1 MLFKIALKNLL
12 GARLRT
18 FLNVLVTAFSF
29 FLILFVS
36 GMYNGMLEHAKQVT
50 MDTEI
55 AGGAYWHPEYD
66 PLDPMTFEDAHSVLP
81 GDLQSLVDQKKAF
94 PVLVS
99 QASIYPGGR
108 IMPVIMKGIPPG
120 QNIVNMP
127 TDALAGRDDIA
138 IPVLIGKGM
147 ARDAKLEVG
156 DAFTIRWL
164 DADLTYDADEGTV
177 VNIMDTENF
186 KLDMGHI
193 WIPLEKAQTMLAMEG
208 KATYVTYE
216 KELQPVNNL
225 LFYGD
230 EQISGSDS
238 TNFGNWTAYGI
249 SGGNVSVASQKF
261 QVVTETDEANE
272 GASLAIKYIGGTDAI
287 TAGRT
292 YRVAAKLANTGGAIT
307 PAIKFS
313 LGGTHVSV
321 KATDSSEPQNGTINT
336 TEQEYYADITTIN
349 NTGAL
354 IFFNPS
360 SASSTTFTLD
370 DISIKEKGVW
380 IPRDINYLVQDMEAI
395 IAADKPGAQIM
406 YMILL
411 ALAAMGIFNAQVL
424 SIFRR
429 GREIGTLMAIGMT
442 RPRVVGLFT
451 LEGGLNAVLAAVA
464 TLIFFGPVL
473 WYFGVYGI
481 PMPIDYTEMGMIMAR
496 RLIPIYTIGLVV
508 STTILVSI
516 IVLIVSYIPSRR
528 IARMKP
534 TDALRGKAVA

>member
-29 FLILFVS
+29 FLILFMS
-36 GMYNGMLEHAKQVT
+36 AMYDGMLEHAKQVT

-66 PLDPMTFEDAHSVLP
+66 PLDPMTFEDAHSAPPAAV
-81 GDLQSLVDQKKAF
+81 QALVNEKKAF

-99 QASIYPGGR
+99 QASIYPCGR
-108 IMPVIMKGIPPG
+108 IMPAIMKGIPPG

-127 TDALAGRDDIA
+127 TEALSGHEEIA

-147 ARDAKLEVG
+147 ASNTKLEVG

-177 VNIMDTENF
+177 VHIMDTENF

-193 WIPLEKAQTMLAMEG
+193 WIPLKKAQTMLAMEG
-208 KATYVTYE
+208 EATYVTYE
-216 KELQPVNNL
+216 KGLPTVQDK
-225 LFYGD
+225 GGW
-230 EQISGSDS
+230 IS
-238 TNFGNWTAYGI
+238 
-249 SGGNVSVASQKF
+249 
-261 QVVTETDEANE
+261 
-272 GASLAIKYIGGTDAI
+272 
-287 TAGRT
+287 
-292 YRVAAKLANTGGAIT
+292 
-307 PAIKFS
+307 
-313 LGGTHVSV
+313 
-321 KATDSSEPQNGTINT
+321 
-336 TEQEYYADITTIN
+336 
-349 NTGAL
+349 
-354 IFFNPS
+354 
-360 SASSTTFTLD
+360 
-370 DISIKEKGVW
+370 
-380 IPRDINYLVQDMEAI
+380 RDINYLVQDMEAI
-395 IAADKPGAQIM
+395 IEADKPGAQIM

-473 WYFGVYGI
+473 WYFGEYGI
-481 PMPIDYTEMGMIMAR
+481 PLPIDYTEMGLIMAK
-496 RLIPIYTIGLVV
+496 RLIPVYTIGLVV

>member
-29 FLILFVS
+29 FLILFMS
-36 GMYNGMLEHAKQVT
+36 AMYNGMLQHAKQVT

-55 AGGAYWHPEYD
+55 GGGAYWHPEYD
-66 PLDPMTFEDAHSVLP
+66 PLDPMTFEDAHSAPPTAV
-81 GDLQSLVDQKKAF
+81 QALVDEKKAF

-108 IMPVIMKGIPPG
+108 IMPAIMKGILPG

-127 TDALAGRDDIA
+127 TDALSGHEDIA

-147 ARDAKLEVG
+147 ASDTKLEVG

-164 DADLTYDADEGTV
+164 DADRTYDADEGTV
-177 VNIMDTENF
+177 VHIMDTENF

-193 WIPLEKAQTMLAMEG
+193 WIPLNKAQTMLAMEG
-208 KATYVTYE
+208 EATYVTYE
-216 KELQPVNNL
+216 KGLPTVQDK
-225 LFYGD
+225 GD
-230 EQISGSDS
+230 WLS
-238 TNFGNWTAYGI
+238 
-249 SGGNVSVASQKF
+249 
-261 QVVTETDEANE
+261 
-272 GASLAIKYIGGTDAI
+272 
-287 TAGRT
+287 
-292 YRVAAKLANTGGAIT
+292 
-307 PAIKFS
+307 
-313 LGGTHVSV
+313 
-321 KATDSSEPQNGTINT
+321 
-336 TEQEYYADITTIN
+336 
-349 NTGAL
+349 
-354 IFFNPS
+354 
-360 SASSTTFTLD
+360 
-370 DISIKEKGVW
+370 
-380 IPRDINYLVQDMEAI
+380 RDINYLVQDMEAI
-395 IAADKPGAQIM
+395 IEADKPGAQVM
-406 YMILL
+406 YMIIL

-451 LEGGLNAVLAAVA
+451 MEGGLNAVLSAA
-464 TLIFFGPVL
+464 TTFIFFGPIL
-473 WYFGVYGI
+473 WYFGAHGI
-481 PMPIDYTEMGMIMAR
+481 PLPMDYSEMGLIVAK
-496 RLIPIYTIGLVV
+496 RLIPVYTIGLVA

-534 TDALRGKAVA
+534 TDALRGKALA

>member
-36 GMYNGMLEHAKQVT
+36 AMYDGMLQHAKQVT

-66 PLDPMTFEDAHSVLP
+66 PLDPMTFEDAHSALP
-81 GDLQSLVDQKKAF
+81 EDIQSLVDQKKAF

-108 IMPVIMKGIPPG
+108 IMPAIMKGIPPG

-127 TDALAGRDDIA
+127 TDALAGHDDIA

-147 ARDAKLEVG
+147 ASDTKLEVG
-156 DAFTIRWL
+156 DDFTISWQ
-164 DADLTYDADEGTV
+164 DADLTFDAKPGTV
-177 VNIMDTENF
+177 VHIMDTENF

-193 WIPLEKAQTMLAMEG
+193 WIPLNKAQTMLAMEEEEE
-208 KATYVTYE
+208 ATYVTYE
-216 KELQPVNNL
+216 KGVPPVQDK
-225 LFYGD
+225 GD
-230 EQISGSDS
+230 WIS
-238 TNFGNWTAYGI
+238 
-249 SGGNVSVASQKF
+249 
-261 QVVTETDEANE
+261 
-272 GASLAIKYIGGTDAI
+272 
-287 TAGRT
+287 
-292 YRVAAKLANTGGAIT
+292 
-307 PAIKFS
+307 
-313 LGGTHVSV
+313 
-321 KATDSSEPQNGTINT
+321 
-336 TEQEYYADITTIN
+336 
-349 NTGAL
+349 
-354 IFFNPS
+354 
-360 SASSTTFTLD
+360 
-370 DISIKEKGVW
+370 
-380 IPRDINYLVQDMEAI
+380 RDINYLVQDMEAI
-395 IAADKPGAQIM
+395 IEADKPGAQVM
-406 YMILL
+406 YIILL

-429 GREIGTLMAIGMT
+429 GKEIGTLMALGMP
-442 RPRVVGLFT
+442 RSRVVRLFT
-451 LEGGLNAVLAAVA
+451 LEGGLNAVLAAVV
-464 TLIFFGPVL
+464 TLIFFGPIL

-496 RLIPIYTIGLVV
+496 RLVPVYTMGLVV